1 MLPYKNNKITH
12 HSLLFNTEQ
21 QWTHY
26 VTGWWFYPGTPG
38 TPVSPTNKT
47 DRHDITDILLKVA
60 LNTIILTLI
69 NTTSFTS
76 YFWIHSKKKP
86 HENNYRDVPK
96 VFGHC
101 NFLLYISYK
110 TTIFESIIPKSIL
123 VRFWWNFYQQKRER
137 T

>member
-1 MLPYKNNKITH
+1 M
-12 HSLLFNTEQ
+12 
-21 QWTHY
+21 
-26 VTGWWFYPGTPG
+26 TGWWFSPG

-60 LNTIILTLI
+60 LNTLILTLI

-76 YFWIHSKKKP
+76 YFWIHSQKQQ

-110 TTIFESIIPKSIL
+110 TTIFESIIPKSSL
-123 VRFWWNFYQQKRER
+123 VFWEHRF
-137 T
+137 